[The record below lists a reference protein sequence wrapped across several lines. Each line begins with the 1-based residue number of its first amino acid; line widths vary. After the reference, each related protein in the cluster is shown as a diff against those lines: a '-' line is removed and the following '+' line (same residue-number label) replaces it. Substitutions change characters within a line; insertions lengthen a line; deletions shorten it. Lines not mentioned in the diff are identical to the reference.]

1 LTLEVLTVV
10 ARIYQP
16 AKTSMQSGVART
28 KRWILEYEPESAK
41 FVEPLMGWT
50 GSSDMNS
57 QVRLEFSSKDEA
69 IAYAQR
75 RKLDYEVYDP
85 QKRTPTPKTYS
96 DNFRYDRQSPWT
108 H

>member
-1 LTLEVLTVV
+1 VV

-16 AKTSMQSGVART
+16 AKTSMQSGLART
-28 KRWILEYEPESAK
+28 KCWVLEYDAESAK

-57 QVRLEFSSKDEA
+57 QVRLEFPSQEDA

-75 RKLDYEVYDP
+75 RKIEYNVSEP
-85 QKRTPTPKTYS
+85 HKRTPAPKTYS
-96 DNFRYDRQSPWT
+96 DNFRHDRLAPWT